1 MNKLIG
7 VAVFLG
13 IIVIGGLAILRFVDF
28 NQLGA
33 QTYYVQITD
42 DGKVEKTTI
51 DTGEVFETYWYN
63 DYTIFDEKGQSQVV
77 KFSAQK
83 YLRQGAYLKVY
94 YKDNKGIT
102 SYEEVKEEDVP
113 AKAKEQM

>member
-1 MNKLIG
+1 MKKLIG
-7 VAVFLG
+7 VALFLG

-63 DYTIFDEKGQSQVV
+63 DYKIYNDKGESQVV
-77 KFSAQK
+77 NFSAQK
-83 YLRQGAYLKVY
+83 NLRQGAYLKVY

-102 SYEEVKEEDVP
+102 SYEEVQEADVP

>member
-1 MNKLIG
+1 MKKLIG

-63 DYTIFDEKGQSQVV
+63 DYKIYNDKGESQVV
-77 KFSAQK
+77 NFSAQK
-83 YLRQGAYLKVY
+83 NLRQGAYLKVY

-102 SYEEVKEEDVP
+102 SYEEVQEADVP

>member
-1 MNKLIG
+1 MKKLIG

-13 IIVIGGLAILRFVDF
+13 IIVIGSLAILRFVDF

-63 DYTIFDEKGQSQVV
+63 DYKIFDEKGQSQVV
-77 KFSAQK
+77 NFSAQK
-83 YLRQGAYLKVY
+83 NLRQGAYLKVY

-102 SYEEVKEEDVP
+102 SYEEVQETDVP

>member
-1 MNKLIG
+1 MKKLVG

-13 IIVIGGLAILRFVDF
+13 IMVIGALVILRFVDF

-33 QTYYVQITD
+33 EAYYVQITD

-63 DYTIFDEKGQSQVV
+63 DYKIYNDKGEGQVV
-77 KFSAQK
+77 NFSAQK
-83 YLRQGAYLKVY
+83 NLRQGAYLKVY

-102 SYEEVKEEDVP
+102 SYEEVQEADVP
-113 AKAKEQM
+113 AKAKEQL